1 MKKYGLN
8 GKNDIKFIQ
17 NKIGKKCV
25 KIYERKKNK
34 GNVTV
39 KERIGGR

>member
-8 GKNDIKFIQ
+8 GKNDNKFIQ

-25 KIYERKKNK
+25 KIYERKENK

-39 KERIGGR
+39 NERIVGR